1 MKLPILTELFLN
13 GLGGTLCWCK
23 GILHHYNE
31 TAFPYKNSL
40 IQKEN
45 KTSQMKKKKQKHP
58 CAQLKIWWGKT
69 SRPLWEA
76 LAIFLFLTYFCPHM
90 KLCQFCLK
98 DLKYNCSYLIFESIT
113 KKREKKKWMSRS
125 PDGFKQ
131 VAVPVLSWAQTWLLG
146 ISGRRKIASDLGT

>member
-1 MKLPILTELFLN
+1 MGWEAHCAGVRAFYIIIMRQLFHIKIVWSKKKIRLPK
-13 GLGGTLCWCK
+13 W
-23 GILHHYNE
+23 
-31 TAFPYKNSL
+31 
-40 IQKEN
+40 
-45 KTSQMKKKKQKHP
+45 KKKQKHS

-113 KKREKKKWMSRS
+113 KKREKKKWMSTS

-131 VAVPVLSWAQTWLLG
+131 AAVPVLSWAQTWLLG

>member
-1 MKLPILTELFLN
+1 MGWEARCAGVRAFYIIIMRQLFHIKIVWSKKKIRLPK
-13 GLGGTLCWCK
+13 W
-23 GILHHYNE
+23 
-31 TAFPYKNSL
+31 
-40 IQKEN
+40 
-45 KTSQMKKKKQKHP
+45 KKKKQKHP
-58 CAQLKIWWGKT
+58 CAQLKIWRGKT

-76 LAIFLFLTYFCPHM
+76 LAIFLFLIYFCPHM

-131 VAVPVLSWAQTWLLG
+131 AAVLVLSWAQTWLLG